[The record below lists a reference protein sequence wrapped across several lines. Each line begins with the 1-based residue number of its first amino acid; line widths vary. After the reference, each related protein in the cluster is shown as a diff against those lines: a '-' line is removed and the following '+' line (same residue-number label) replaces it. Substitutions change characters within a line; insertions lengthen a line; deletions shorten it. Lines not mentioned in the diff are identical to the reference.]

1 MNYEEKV
8 FFEIVNNKKIFCA
21 WSEPDNNQKKIVIM
35 NHGFRGSSIGPARTF
50 VDFSRLLIEEGYSVL
65 RFDQP
70 NGGNSEGDYIDS
82 SFKEWVETSKY
93 LALKYLNLGYQIAL
107 LGHSM
112 GGATVIAASAEAELN
127 GLIKCLL
134 LWAPG
139 DYEAQNNIDSEEMYE
154 QKGYRFKGKFLN
166 EVKKA
171 RVKKCLKNYQG
182 GIHLVFGES
191 DKYINEESRNE
202 FKKIVESKG
211 EDYMVLPGQDHSD
224 WEFKWAQRVYEEEI
238 KKLKKYL

>member
-8 FFEIVNNKKIFCA
+8 FFEVVNNIKIFCTLL
-21 WSEPDNNQKKIVIM
+21 EPENNQKKIVIM

-50 VDFSRLLIEEGYSVL
+50 VDFSRLLGKEGYSVL
-65 RFDQP
+65 RFDQA
-70 NGGNSEGDYIDS
+70 NSANSEGDYINS
-82 SFKEWVETSKY
+82 SFREWVETTKY
-93 LALKYLNLGYQIAL
+93 FALKYLNLGYQITL
-107 LGHSM
+107 LGHSL
-112 GGATVIAASAEAELN
+112 GGAVAIITATETELKDK
-127 GLIKCLL
+127 IKCLF